1 LYFCGLKPNT
11 IDKNMSLQKNCFTSF
26 KESIDSYKL
35 PKRFTFPFYYEP
47 HPLCLLASKELQ
59 SHLENQK
66 DWKHN
71 FGLNKEEESSSGK
84 MFGVLLV
91 QNREGEVGYL
101 AAFSGKLAGS
111 NQHSKF
117 VPPIFD
123 MLTEEGFFNQGQIE
137 LSSIHEQVRTLE
149 KNPKLVEAQQFLE
162 AETEQSFNDIEEQR
176 VLIRTNRKVRKTQRQ
191 EAEKELS
198 PEECHSLKELLS
210 IVSVRE
216 KLQLEA
222 LKKQAKERINQAQKK
237 LDVYTTEVDYLK
249 NKRKELSGSLQQQ
262 LFDQYHFLNNEGD
275 KKSLCA
281 IFKET
286 PQLTPPAAAG
296 ECAAP
301 KLLQYAF
308 ENRLKP
314 LAMAEFWWGESP
326 KSAIRKHGQYYP
338 ACQGKCQP
346 ILGHMLQGMAVDEN
360 PLLNNPAEGKSIDI
374 IYEDEELLVIN
385 KPAEFLSVPG
395 KTIQD
400 SVYQRMKMQFPK
412 ATGPLIVH
420 RLDMSTSGLMLI
432 AKTKDT
438 HKNLQRQF
446 IKRTVKKRYIA
457 LLDGLVKENEGI
469 IDLPLRLDIDDRPRQ
484 LVCYEYGKSARTKWK
499 VIERKNNQTKIHFY
513 PITGRTHQLRVHSA
527 HSTGLNIPIIGDDLY
542 GTKSNRLHLHAESVE
557 FEHPISKDLMSFQV
571 KAEF

>member
-1 LYFCGLKPNT
+1 MLVQQDYF
-11 IDKNMSLQKNCFTSF
+11 ISF
-26 KESIDSYKL
+26 KESIDSYEL

-47 HPLCLLASKELQ
+47 HPLCLLACKELQ
-59 SHLENQK
+59 NHLENQK

-71 FGLNKEEESSSGK
+71 FGLNKADEDSNGK

-91 QNREGEVGYL
+91 QNKEGEIGYL
-101 AAFSGKLAGS
+101 AAFSGKLAGA
-111 NQHSKF
+111 NHHSKF

-123 MLTEEGFFNQGQIE
+123 MLTEEGFFKQGQIE
-137 LSSIHEQVRTLE
+137 LSSIHEQVRALE
-149 KNPKLVEAQQFLE
+149 KKPKLVEAQKFLK
-162 AETEQSFNDIEEQR
+162 AETDQSLNNIEEQR
-176 VLIRTNRKVRKTQRQ
+176 ILIRANRKVRKEQRLK
-191 EAEKELS
+191 AEKELNT
-198 PEECHSLKELLS
+198 EEYHSLIEQLS
-210 IVSVRE
+210 KVSVRE

-222 LKKQAKERINQAQKK
+222 LKRLAKEKINEAQEKQ
-237 LDVYTTEVDYLK
+237 DIYTSEIDYLK

-262 LFDQYHFLNNEGD
+262 LFDQYHFLDINGN
-275 KKSLCA
+275 KKSLCN
-281 IFKET
+281 IFSET

-308 ENRLKP
+308 ENQLKP

-346 ILGHMLQGMAVDEN
+346 ILGHMLQGMEVDEN

-395 KTIQD
+395 KMIQD
-400 SVYQRMKMQFPK
+400 SVYQRMKIQFPK

-446 IKRTVKKRYIA
+446 IKRTVKKRYVA
-457 LLDGLVKENEGI
+457 LLDGLVKEDEGI

-484 LVCYEYGKSARTKWK
+484 LVCYEHGKSARTKWE
-499 VIERKNNQTKIHFY
+499 VIGRKDNQTKIHFY

-557 FEHPISKDLMSFQV
+557 FEHPISKELLSFQV
-571 KAEF
+571 EATF

>member
-1 LYFCGLKPNT
+1 MLLQQDYF
-11 IDKNMSLQKNCFTSF
+11 ISF
-26 KESIDSYKL
+26 KESIDSYEL

-47 HPLCLLASKELQ
+47 HPLCLLACKELQ
-59 SHLENQK
+59 NHLENQK

-71 FGLNKEEESSSGK
+71 FGLNKADEDSNGK

-91 QNREGEVGYL
+91 QNKAGEIGYL
-101 AAFSGKLAGS
+101 AAFSGKLAGA
-111 NQHSKF
+111 NHHSKF

-137 LSSIHEQVRTLE
+137 LSSIHEQVRTLD
-149 KNPKLVEAQQFLE
+149 KNPQLIE
-162 AETEQSFNDIEEQR
+162 AERFLKAETKQSLNNIEEQR
-176 VLIRTNRKVRKTQRQ
+176 ALIRANRKVRKEQRQ
-191 EAEKELS
+191 NSEKELK
-198 PEECHSLKELLS
+198 PEEYQSLIEQLS
-210 IVSVRE
+210 KVSVRE
-216 KLQLEA
+216 KFQLEA
-222 LKKQAKERINQAQKK
+222 LKKQAKERINKAQEK
-237 LDVYTTEVDYLK
+237 LDIYTTEIDYLK

-262 LFDQYHFLNNEGD
+262 LFDQYHFLNCEGE

-286 PQLTPPAAAG
+286 PQITPPAAAG

-308 ENRLKP
+308 ENQLKP

-346 ILGHMLQGMAVDEN
+346 ILGHMLQGMDVDEN
-360 PLLNNPAEGKSIDI
+360 PLLNNPAEGKKINI
-374 IYEDEELLVIN
+374 IYEDDELLVIN

-400 SVYQRMKMQFPK
+400 SVYQRMKIQFPK

-446 IKRTVKKRYIA
+446 IKRTVKKRYVA

-469 IDLPLRLDIDDRPRQ
+469 IDIPLRLDIDDRPRQ
-484 LVCYEYGKSARTKWK
+484 LVCYEHGKSARTKWE

-557 FEHPISKDLMSFQV
+557 FEHPISKDLMSFTID
-571 KAEF
+571 AEF

>member
-1 LYFCGLKPNT
+1 MLLQQDYF
-11 IDKNMSLQKNCFTSF
+11 ISF
-26 KESIDSYKL
+26 KESIDSYEL

-47 HPLCLLASKELQ
+47 NPLCLLASKELQ
-59 SHLENQK
+59 NHLENQK
-66 DWKHN
+66 DWKHD
-71 FGLNKEEESSSGK
+71 FGLNKADEDSCGK

-91 QNREGEVGYL
+91 QNKEGEIGYL
-101 AAFSGKLAGS
+101 AAFSGKLAGA
-111 NQHSKF
+111 NHHSKF

-123 MLTEEGFFNQGQIE
+123 MLTEEGFFKQGQIE
-137 LSSIHEQVRTLE
+137 LSSIHEQVRALE
-149 KNPKLVEAQQFLE
+149 KKPKLVEAQKFLK
-162 AETEQSFNDIEEQR
+162 AQTEQSLNNIEEQR
-176 VLIRTNRKVRKTQRQ
+176 VLIRANRKVRKEQRLK
-191 EAEKELS
+191 AEKELNTQ
-198 PEECHSLKELLS
+198 EYQSLIDQLS
-210 IVSVRE
+210 KVSVRE
-216 KLQLEA
+216 KLQLEV
-222 LKKQAKERINQAQKK
+222 LKKQAKERINEAQGK
-237 LDVYTTEVDYLK
+237 LDIYTSEINYLK
-249 NKRKELSGSLQQQ
+249 SKRKELSGSLQQQ
-262 LFDQYHFLNNEGD
+262 LFDQYHFLDINGN
-275 KKSLCA
+275 KKSLCN
-281 IFKET
+281 IFSKT

-308 ENRLKP
+308 ENQLKP

-346 ILGHMLQGMAVDEN
+346 ILGHMLQGMEVDEN

-374 IYEDEELLVIN
+374 IYEDDELLVIN

-400 SVYQRMKMQFPK
+400 SVYQRMKIQFPK

-446 IKRTVKKRYIA
+446 IKRSIKKRYVA
-457 LLDGLVKENEGI
+457 LLEGLVKEDEGV

-484 LVCYEYGKSARTKWK
+484 LVCYEHGKSARTKWK

-527 HSTGLNIPIIGDDLY
+527 HTKGLNMPIVGDDLY
-542 GTKSNRLHLHAESVE
+542 GTKANRLHLHAESVE
-557 FEHPISKDLMSFQV
+557 FEHPISKELMSFQV

>member
-1 LYFCGLKPNT
+1 MLLQQDYF
-11 IDKNMSLQKNCFTSF
+11 ISF
-26 KESIDSYKL
+26 KESIDSYEL

-59 SHLENQK
+59 NHLENQK
-66 DWKHN
+66 DWKHD
-71 FGLNKEEESSSGK
+71 FGLNKADEDSSGK

-91 QNREGEVGYL
+91 QNKEGEIGYL
-101 AAFSGKLAGS
+101 AAFSGKLAGA
-111 NQHSKF
+111 NHHSKF

-123 MLTEEGFFNQGQIE
+123 MLTEEGFFKQGQIE
-137 LSSIHEQVRTLE
+137 LSSIHEQVRALE
-149 KNPKLVEAQQFLE
+149 KKPKLVEAQKFLK
-162 AETEQSFNDIEEQR
+162 AQTEQSLNNIEEQR
-176 VLIRTNRKVRKTQRQ
+176 VLIRANRKVRKEQRLK
-191 EAEKELS
+191 AEKELKT
-198 PEECHSLKELLS
+198 EEYHSLIEQLS
-210 IVSVRE
+210 KVSVRE

-222 LKKQAKERINQAQKK
+222 LKKLAKEKINEAQEK
-237 LDVYTTEVDYLK
+237 LDINTTEIDYLK

-262 LFDQYHFLNNEGD
+262 LFDQYHFLDINGN
-275 KKSLCA
+275 KKSLCN
-281 IFKET
+281 IFSET

-308 ENRLKP
+308 ENQLKP

-346 ILGHMLQGMAVDEN
+346 ILGHMLQGMEVDEN

-374 IYEDEELLVIN
+374 IYEDDELLVIN

-400 SVYQRMKMQFPK
+400 SVYQRMKIQFPK

-438 HKNLQRQF
+438 HKNLQKQF
-446 IKRTVKKRYIA
+446 IKRSIKKRYVA
-457 LLDGLVKENEGI
+457 LLDGLVKEDEGV

-484 LVCYEYGKSARTKWK
+484 LVCYEHGKSARTKWK
-499 VIERKNNQTKIHFY
+499 VVERKNNQTKIHFY
-513 PITGRTHQLRVHSA
+513 PITGRTHQLRVHAA

-542 GTKSNRLHLHAESVE
+542 GTKSNRLRLHAESVE

>member
-1 LYFCGLKPNT
+1 MSTEISPIN
-11 IDKNMSLQKNCFTSF
+11 KNMTSLKNCFTSF
-26 KESIDSYKL
+26 KESIGSYEL

-59 SHLENQK
+59 SHLENQR
-66 DWKHN
+66 DWYHN
-71 FGLNKEEESSSGK
+71 FGLGKEEESSNGK

-91 QNREGEVGYL
+91 QNKEGEIGYL
-101 AAFSGKLAGS
+101 AAFSGKLAGA
-111 NQHSKF
+111 NHHSKF

-149 KNPKLVEAQQFLE
+149 KNPNLLEAQQFLE

-176 VLIRTNRKVRKTQRQ
+176 ALIRANRKVRKVERQ
-191 EAEKELS
+191 EAEKGLS
-198 PEECHSLKELLS
+198 LEEYQSLKELLS
-210 IVSVRE
+210 KVSIRE
-216 KLQLEA
+216 KLQLET
-222 LKKQAKERINQAQKK
+222 LKKQAKEKINKAQEK
-237 LDVYTTEVDYLK
+237 LDIYTSEIDYLK

-262 LFDQYHFLNNEGD
+262 LFDQYHFLDIYGN
-275 KKSLCA
+275 KKSLCN
-281 IFKET
+281 IFSET

-308 ENRLKP
+308 ENGLKP

-346 ILGHMLQGMAVDEN
+346 ILGHMLQGMEVDEN

-374 IYEDEELLVIN
+374 IYEDDELLVIN

-446 IKRTVKKRYIA
+446 IKRSIKKRYVA
-457 LLDGLVKENEGI
+457 LLDGLVKEDEGI

-484 LVCYEYGKSARTKWK
+484 LVCYEHGKSARTKWE

-527 HSTGLNIPIIGDDLY
+527 HSTGLNMSIIGDDLY

-557 FEHPISKDLMSFQV
+557 FEHPISKEMMRFQV
-571 KAEF
+571 EAEF

>member
-1 LYFCGLKPNT
+1 MLVQQDYF
-11 IDKNMSLQKNCFTSF
+11 ISF
-26 KESIDSYKL
+26 KESIDSYEL

-59 SHLENQK
+59 NHLENQK

-71 FGLNKEEESSSGK
+71 FGLNKDEESSNGK

-91 QNREGEVGYL
+91 QNKAGEIGYL
-101 AAFSGKLAGS
+101 AAFSGKLAGA
-111 NQHSKF
+111 NHHSKF

-149 KNPKLVEAQQFLE
+149 KNPQLIE
-162 AETEQSFNDIEEQR
+162 AERFLKAETKQSLNNIEEQR
-176 VLIRTNRKVRKTQRQ
+176 ALIRANRKVRKEQRQ
-191 EAEKELS
+191 NSEKELK
-198 PEECHSLKELLS
+198 PEEYQSLIEQLS
-210 IVSVRE
+210 KVSVRE
-216 KLQLEA
+216 KFQLEA
-222 LKKQAKERINQAQKK
+222 LKKQAKERINKAQEK
-237 LDVYTTEVDYLK
+237 LDIYTTEIDYLK

-262 LFDQYHFLNNEGD
+262 LFDQYHFLNCEGE
-275 KKSLCA
+275 KKSLCS

-286 PQLTPPAAAG
+286 PQITPPAAAG

-308 ENRLKP
+308 ENQLKP

-346 ILGHMLQGMAVDEN
+346 ILGHMLQGMDVDEN

-400 SVYQRMKMQFPK
+400 SVYQRMKIQFPK

-446 IKRTVKKRYIA
+446 IKRTVKKRYVA

-469 IDLPLRLDIDDRPRQ
+469 IDIPLRLDIDDRPRQ
-484 LVCYEYGKSARTKWK
+484 LVCYEHGKSARTKWE
-499 VIERKNNQTKIHFY
+499 VIERKDNQTKIHFY

-557 FEHPISKDLMSFQV
+557 FEHPISKDLMSFTID
-571 KAEF
+571 AEF

>member
-1 LYFCGLKPNT
+1 LSTEISPIN
-11 IDKNMSLQKNCFTSF
+11 KNMTSLKNCFTSF
-26 KESIDSYKL
+26 IESIDSYEL

-59 SHLENQK
+59 SHLENQI

-71 FGLNKEEESSSGK
+71 FGLDKDEESSNGK

-91 QNREGEVGYL
+91 QNKEGEIGYL
-101 AAFSGKLAGS
+101 AAFSGKLAGA
-111 NQHSKF
+111 NHHSKF

-137 LSSIHEQVRTLE
+137 LSSIHEQVRVLE
-149 KNPKLVEAQQFLE
+149 RNLKLKEAQHFLVSV
-162 AETEQSFNDIEEQR
+162 TEQSLNNIEEQR
-176 VLIRTNRKVRKTQRQ
+176 VLIRANRKVRKEQRQ
-191 EAEKELS
+191 KAEKELS
-198 PEECHSLKELLS
+198 PEEHHSLKEQLS
-210 IVSVRE
+210 KISVRE
-216 KLQLEA
+216 KLQLEV
-222 LKKQAKERINQAQKK
+222 LKKQAKEKINKAQEK
-237 LDVYTTEVDYLK
+237 LEIYTTEIDYLK
-249 NKRKELSGSLQQQ
+249 NTRKELSGSLQQQ
-262 LFDQYHFLNNEGD
+262 LFDQYHFLDINGN
-275 KKSLCA
+275 KKSLCN
-281 IFKET
+281 IFSET

-308 ENRLKP
+308 ENNLKP

-346 ILGHMLQGMAVDEN
+346 ILGHMLQGMEVDEN

-374 IYEDEELLVIN
+374 IYEDDELLVIN

-400 SVYQRMKMQFPK
+400 SVYQRMKIQFPK

-446 IKRTVKKRYIA
+446 IKRTVKKRYVA
-457 LLDGLVKENEGI
+457 LLDGLVNENEGI

-484 LVCYEYGKSARTKWK
+484 LVCYEHGKSARTKWK

>member
-1 LYFCGLKPNT
+1 MSTEISPIN
-11 IDKNMSLQKNCFTSF
+11 KNMTSLKNCFTSF
-26 KESIDSYKL
+26 IESIDSYEL

-59 SHLENQK
+59 SHLENQI

-71 FGLNKEEESSSGK
+71 FGLDKDEESSNGK

-91 QNREGEVGYL
+91 QNKEGEIGYL
-101 AAFSGKLAGS
+101 AAFSGKLAGA
-111 NQHSKF
+111 NHHSKF

-137 LSSIHEQVRTLE
+137 LSSIHEQVRVLE
-149 KNPKLVEAQQFLE
+149 RNLKLKEAQHFLVSV
-162 AETEQSFNDIEEQR
+162 TEQSLNNIEEQR
-176 VLIRTNRKVRKTQRQ
+176 VLIRANRKVRKEQRQ
-191 EAEKELS
+191 KAEKELS
-198 PEECHSLKELLS
+198 PEEHHSLKEQLS
-210 IVSVRE
+210 KISVRE
-216 KLQLEA
+216 KLQLEV
-222 LKKQAKERINQAQKK
+222 LKKQAKEKINKAQEK
-237 LDVYTTEVDYLK
+237 LEIYTTEIDYLK
-249 NKRKELSGSLQQQ
+249 NTRKELSGSLQQQ
-262 LFDQYHFLNNEGD
+262 LFDQYHFLDINGN
-275 KKSLCA
+275 KKSLCN
-281 IFKET
+281 IFSET

-308 ENRLKP
+308 ENNLKP

-346 ILGHMLQGMAVDEN
+346 ILGHMLQGMEVDEN

-374 IYEDEELLVIN
+374 IYEDDELLVIN

-400 SVYQRMKMQFPK
+400 SVYQRMKIQFPK

-446 IKRTVKKRYIA
+446 IKRTVKKRYVA
-457 LLDGLVKENEGI
+457 LLDGLVNENEGI

-484 LVCYEYGKSARTKWK
+484 LVCYEHGKSARTKWK

>member
-1 LYFCGLKPNT
+1 MSTEISPTN
-11 IDKNMSLQKNCFTSF
+11 KNMTSLKNCFTSF
-26 KESIDSYKL
+26 IESIDSYEL

-59 SHLENQK
+59 CHLENQK

-71 FGLNKEEESSSGK
+71 FGLDKEAESSNGK

-91 QNREGEVGYL
+91 QNKECEIGYL
-101 AAFSGKLAGS
+101 AAFSGKLAGA
-111 NQHSKF
+111 NHHTKF

-137 LSSIHEQVRTLE
+137 LSSIHDQVRALE
-149 KNPKLVEAQQFLE
+149 QNPKLIEAQEFLK
-162 AETEQSFNDIEEQR
+162 AENEQSSNNIEEQR
-176 VLIRTNRKVRKTQRQ
+176 ALIRANRKVRKEQRQ

-198 PEECHSLKELLS
+198 SEEYHSLKEQLS
-210 IVSVRE
+210 KISVRE

-222 LKKQAKERINQAQKK
+222 LKKQAKERINQAQEK
-237 LDVYTTEVDYLK
+237 LDIYTTEIDYLK
-249 NKRKELSGSLQQQ
+249 NTRKELSGSLQQQ
-262 LFDQYHFLNNEGD
+262 LFDQYHFLDINGN
-275 KKSLCA
+275 KKSLCN
-281 IFKET
+281 IFSET

-308 ENRLKP
+308 ENGLKP

-346 ILGHMLQGMAVDEN
+346 ILGHMLQGMEVDEN

-374 IYEDEELLVIN
+374 IYEDDELLVIN

-446 IKRTVKKRYIA
+446 IKRSIKKRYVA
-457 LLDGLVKENEGI
+457 LLDGLVKEDEGI

-484 LVCYEYGKSARTKWK
+484 LVCYEHGKSARTKWK

-557 FEHPISKDLMSFQV
+557 FEHPISKELMSFQV

>member
-1 LYFCGLKPNT
+1 MLVQQ
-11 IDKNMSLQKNCFTSF
+11 DCFISF
-26 KESIDSYKL
+26 KESIDSYEL

-59 SHLENQK
+59 SYLENQT

-71 FGLNKEEESSSGK
+71 FGLNNEAESSNGK

-91 QNREGEVGYL
+91 QNKEGEIGYL
-101 AAFSGKLAGS
+101 AAFSGKLAGA
-111 NQHSKF
+111 NHHSKF

-123 MLTEEGFFNQGQIE
+123 MLTDEGFFNQGQIE
-137 LSSIHEQVRTLE
+137 LSSIHEQVRALE
-149 KNPKLVEAQQFLE
+149 KNPKLIEAQKFLKVE
-162 AETEQSFNDIEEQR
+162 EEQSLTNIEEQR
-176 VLIRTNRKVRKTQRQ
+176 VLIRANRKVRKEQRQ
-191 EAEKELS
+191 KAEKELS
-198 PEECHSLKELLS
+198 SEECHSFNGQLS
-210 IVSVRE
+210 KVSVRE
-216 KLQLEA
+216 KFQLEA
-222 LKKQAKERINQAQKK
+222 LKKQAKERIEIAQGK
-237 LDVYTTEVDYLK
+237 LDVYTSEIDYLK
-249 NKRKELSGSLQQQ
+249 TQRKELSGSLQQQ
-262 LFDQYHFLNNEGD
+262 LFDQYHFLDINGNE
-275 KKSLCA
+275 KSLCA

-286 PQLTPPAAAG
+286 AQLTPPAAAG

-308 ENRLKP
+308 ENQLKP

-326 KSAIRKHGQYYP
+326 KSAIRKHRQYYP

-346 ILGHMLQGMAVDEN
+346 ILGHMLQGMEVDEN

-374 IYEDEELLVIN
+374 IYEDDELLVIN

-400 SVYQRMKMQFPK
+400 SVFQRMKIQFPN

-438 HKNLQRQF
+438 HKELQRQF
-446 IKRTVKKRYIA
+446 IKRTVKKRYVA
-457 LLDGLVKENEGI
+457 LLDGLLKEDKGI

-484 LVCYEYGKSARTKWK
+484 LVCYEHGKSARTKWE
-499 VIERKNNQTKIHFY
+499 VIERNNNQTKIYFY

-527 HSTGLNIPIIGDDLY
+527 HSTGLNMPIVGDDLY

-557 FEHPISKDLMSFQV
+557 FEHPNSKNLMSFQV
-571 KAEF
+571 EAEF